1 LNYLYIKKF
10 TTSRTK
16 KCNLLVWEVI
26 KVDIRKRNDGLVVLH
41 SLLITREANM
51 HTVLLAGDLPAIVLT
66 LDLERQ
72 IRVINEEEEGEEVG
86 I

>member
-26 KVDIRKRNDGLVVLH
+26 KVDIRKRYDGLVVLH